1 MAREI
6 LTLQLGNYANY
17 VGTHWW
23 NIQEASFNYDP
34 NADPSEV
41 DHDVLYREGR
51 TLTRQTTYTPRLLL
65 VDLKGTLKFMPEE
78 GELYQQ
84 RTIDEEELVAG
95 IGWDSGKVEVIKK
108 DPVGKSEYQRD
119 LGEGAKD
126 EGGDEE
132 EKEKDYNF
140 KDTVQ
145 DWIDFSY
152 SRFHPRSINM
162 VNEYSHSKEE
172 NLFDTITNGMELWRN
187 CDFQDEITDKVRQ
200 YVEECDGC
208 QGFQTLFDCVDGFAG
223 LGVKCL
229 EHLQDEYGKA
239 SLVFP
244 LIPPRMLNFKNA
256 DETMTTS
263 IRVVN
268 TALCFSNLIESCSLF
283 VPLSTMGRCWRNL
296 DQPRSFPLVCYEES
310 NLYQTSA
317 LLATFL
323 DTVSLRYRMKNP
335 SQGNY
340 LPSLCADI
348 SPYGR
353 KMAAAGLALPFG
365 MTSSEDLIDFLD
377 KHEQNLHTQLTPNVS
392 VGNKYLFQSVSVR
405 GIPRNKLKRPPTAK
419 SAQRQQRMAAY
430 RCDSV
435 SEMVQFYY
443 QCQLHASMSH
453 VTACGAPMDLRTPYP
468 NEVLQSRVGF
478 DGFLHDFD
486 LGVKQKVIS
495 TPTLA
500 TIQSSGDLADSLDSL
515 HREVSRIKIAKISR
529 FAESGLELEDYK
541 ESLERLLDFKEKYD
555 DNYEL

>member
-377 KHEQNLHTQLTPNVS
+377 KHQQNLHTQLTPNVS

-515 HREVSRIKIAKISR
+515 HREVNRIKIAKISR